1 MVLRLVDL
9 ITFQGYSEGAGLPV
23 LCLRFEWNDQAS
35 RQTAAG
41 SQFRNRSRPDLLG
54 VVLCYDRRADPSPQ
68 FLLGLAV
75 FTGIAY
81 LLDPLFHHIGFAVLT
96 APALEGL
103 WTTLYQSVWW
113 RLEHFNN
120 SIVMGSLVFSMALF
134 VPVLLLSNMLI
145 RRYRQHVLAWVQ
157 KTRIMQM
164 FKASKLYQTYETL
177 SAWRNG

>member
-1 MVLRLVDL
+1 MIKLLAKLLRVLN
-9 ITFQGYSEGAGLPV
+9 SETDPGQISLGLCFALLAGLTPLLSLHNLLV
-23 LCLRFEWNDQAS
+23 LFLVCILRVNLS
-35 RQTAAG
+35 T
-41 SQFRNRSRPDLLG
+41 
-54 VVLCYDRRADPSPQ
+54 

-81 LLDPLFHHIGFAVLT
+81 LLDPLFHHIGLAVLT
-96 APALEGL
+96 APALESL
-103 WTTLYQSVWW
+103 WTDLYQSVWW
-113 RLEHFNN
+113 RLEYFNN
-120 SIVMGSLVFSMALF
+120 SIVMGSLMFSVVLF
-134 VPVLLLSNMLI
+134 VPLLLLTNVLI